1 MKYYKL
7 HLIRHGLTQGNLDGR
22 YIGSGTDLPLCA
34 EGRAQLEELKAKFQ
48 YPDVPLVFCSPMLR
62 AQQTAEVLFPNAKLT
77 ILQDLREM
85 NFGKFENRPI
95 TELVKDPEFAQWMDP
110 TSRTNPDGAED
121 RKAFY
126 DRTNVMLMKLFE
138 YQLRTHTEE
147 AACITHGGVIM
158 NMMANHVLPQHK
170 PEEWMTTLPKPLT
183 LCPTATWTVQKSNPV
198 NTANINQMP
207 PLFWQG
213 RHFIFRFSVVGQP
226 AFSPLAESGSL
237 WGSSALSAAGS
248 VFPSGS
254 SAGCKAAS
262 SAAAAS

>member
-1 MKYYKL
+1 
-7 HLIRHGLTQGNLDGR
+7 
-22 YIGSGTDLPLCA
+22 
-34 EGRAQLEELKAKFQ
+34 
-48 YPDVPLVFCSPMLR
+48 MLR

-110 TSRTNPDGAED
+110 TSRTIPDGAED

-170 PEEWMTTLPKPLT
+170 PEEWMTDPGCGYSLRLD
-183 LCPTATWTVQKSNPV
+183 AEMWMRDHI
-198 NTANINQMP
+198 AE
-207 PLFWQG
+207 
-213 RHFIFRFSVVGQP
+213 
-226 AFSPLAESGSL
+226 AFDIVPYGYLDGAEE
-237 WGSSALSAAGS
+237 
-248 VFPSGS
+248 
-254 SAGCKAAS
+254 
-262 SAAAAS
+262 

>member
-110 TSRTNPDGAED
+110 TSRSTSRRNG
-121 RKAFY
+121 
-126 DRTNVMLMKLFE
+126 
-138 YQLRTHTEE
+138 
-147 AACITHGGVIM
+147 
-158 NMMANHVLPQHK
+158 
-170 PEEWMTTLPKPLT
+170 
-183 LCPTATWTVQKSNPV
+183 
-198 NTANINQMP
+198 
-207 PLFWQG
+207 
-213 RHFIFRFSVVGQP
+213 
-226 AFSPLAESGSL
+226 
-237 WGSSALSAAGS
+237 
-248 VFPSGS
+248 
-254 SAGCKAAS
+254 
-262 SAAAAS
+262 